1 MCVCVCVCVCPPA
14 LSLISHQVL
23 SHCVCSLLKVLCLWQ
38 DQPCL
43 SYTHT
48 PHTHTCREGVE
59 FPLADGVFVGGVY
72 ELCVM
77 INMVEPVV
85 CVCVCVSTCSK
96 ARTAPPSM
104 PVSHFCRCLFFFK
117 RGEEARNSHHLC
129 SAWLRAFPSDRLSLC
144 FYLSVFFSML
154 HSNRCCH
161 FVIGLLLRHAR
172 WKGNHPCLISF

>member
-1 MCVCVCVCVCPPA
+1 MTRKEIKGVLTATKQTGRMNESEVSQWSRAVCVCVCVCVF
-14 LSLISHQVL
+14 
-23 SHCVCSLLKVLCLWQ
+23 VC
-38 DQPCL
+38 
-43 SYTHT
+43 
-48 PHTHTCREGVE
+48 
-59 FPLADGVFVGGVY
+59 
-72 ELCVM
+72 
-77 INMVEPVV
+77 
-85 CVCVCVSTCSK
+85 TCSK